1 MGAYSASRSE
11 WLLEIADKHA
21 NDCISSF
28 NNGINIL
35 IFMPDAA
42 GDENRVI
49 VSAVDLARIESSFSP
64 NAASPDAPSIPWW
77 GRLIGWFVALSFP
90 LLCVFA
96 IGIRYAVRRKEYRV
110 REAWKGFLCTLL
122 IVSGLANLGAL
133 VAYAILRPA
142 SFNKQQRLAIAP
154 DVSEGLELSERLPQF
169 PTAGIMT
176 SVELAARTKPLVFI
190 VTPDIGIDPR
200 RETLGMAQIG
210 AGVLLMANDS
220 GFLIGTNRH
229 VIDPSGAFHFSA
241 KDGEVMVISN
251 AWEYARARV
260 IARHQV
266 LDLAL
271 LWVLRRGGSDRFR
284 QPIAPD
290 RSIPVGDPVFVVGH
304 PQRLFFTLSN
314 GLISRVDGDAL
325 QLSAPVSP
333 GNSGGPVY
341 DSYGNLLG
349 IVTSKL
355 DREITPNAENLNFA
369 TRADA
374 FLDEAGWKFL
384 DHGQERLRQFLDA
397 KATH

>member
-1 MGAYSASRSE
+1 
-11 WLLEIADKHA
+11 
-21 NDCISSF
+21 
-28 NNGINIL
+28 
-35 IFMPDAA
+35 
-42 GDENRVI
+42 
-49 VSAVDLARIESSFSP
+49 
-64 NAASPDAPSIPWW
+64 
-77 GRLIGWFVALSFP
+77 
-90 LLCVFA
+90 
-96 IGIRYAVRRKEYRV
+96 
-110 REAWKGFLCTLL
+110 
-122 IVSGLANLGAL
+122 
-133 VAYAILRPA
+133 
-142 SFNKQQRLAIAP
+142 
-154 DVSEGLELSERLPQF
+154 
-169 PTAGIMT
+169 MT
-176 SVELAARTKPLVFI
+176 SVEIAARTKRLVFI

-220 GFLIGTNRH
+220 GFLVGTNRH

-241 KDGEVMVISN
+241 KDGEAMVISN

-260 IARHQV
+260 IARHQD

-284 QPIAPD
+284 QPITPYG
-290 RSIPVGDPVFVVGH
+290 SIPVGDPVFVVGH

-325 QLSAPVSP
+325 QLSAPISP

-384 DHGQERLRQFLDA
+384 DHGQERLRQFSRREGDSLDMA
-397 KATH
+397 NINVTVYDSTENKRVPVELPDDAPANKIIAVLIDKLRLPKNGPDAAPLSYKFHHKNSGRQIQDAQTLSAAGVQDGDILRLQPEITAGRMH